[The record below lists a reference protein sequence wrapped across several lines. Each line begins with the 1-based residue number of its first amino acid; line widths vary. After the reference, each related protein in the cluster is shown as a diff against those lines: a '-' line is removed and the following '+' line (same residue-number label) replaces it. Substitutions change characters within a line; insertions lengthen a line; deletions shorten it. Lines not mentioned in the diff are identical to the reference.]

1 MGLLGYDHF
10 AAARPFLLVGG
21 LGGRPFLLAGVVV
34 GILFAVFAAAAGAGC
49 FLRAGGGAAG
59 AADRLR
65 VSLVTFADVGVRTV
79 AVGRPL
85 APVVAEGGDGHVF
98 GCVLCPV
105 GFKGNLISPQASR
118 KAGRLGD
125 DGIVSRDSLVLH
137 VGRVILADALRG
149 TGIAG
154 FGLRPCIRCRTPGM
168 ADGVKENVLGLRGEA
183 IRSRERCRIC
193 AGTCIQAGRRL
204 FHSVGHGRNIGDI
217 GIAVFAL
224 AGCHAHIAV
233 RNGCPC
239 IARFIPVM
247 VENIASLE
255 GFRSLFA
262 AESTGLVVDRLCRAG
277 GGGFQVLFC
286 DFLCKAVCAQPA
298 VCGAAGRTDC
308 PVLAGGLAADVRGF
322 VYDGIAARIHLP
334 VLLVVSLPLVRLRGT
349 VVGGIEVTIL
359 FVAGRTD
366 GFFVAIGR
374 AAGMDMGCTGF
385 QLQLFVRIVFHMVAG
400 VIGGE
405 ITRIV
410 RIARSGK
417 CRFFG

>member
-1 MGLLGYDHF
+1 MGLALHCFIELLLVLFLVQNDQHYDTGQGHAENACPHADVAVVAGLRRGAGGLDCRLLHVFADLTGAGLFSVLSERRLFGDDPFAEGVGLLGYDHF

-98 GCVLCPV
+98 GCVLGPV

-168 ADGVKENVLGLRGEA
+168 ADGVKANV
-183 IRSRERCRIC
+183 
-193 AGTCIQAGRRL
+193 
-204 FHSVGHGRNIGDI
+204 
-217 GIAVFAL
+217 
-224 AGCHAHIAV
+224 
-233 RNGCPC
+233 
-239 IARFIPVM
+239 
-247 VENIASLE
+247 
-255 GFRSLFA
+255 
-262 AESTGLVVDRLCRAG
+262 
-277 GGGFQVLFC
+277 
-286 DFLCKAVCAQPA
+286 
-298 VCGAAGRTDC
+298 GA
-308 PVLAGGLAADVRGF
+308 
-322 VYDGIAARIHLP
+322 
-334 VLLVVSLPLVRLRGT
+334 
-349 VVGGIEVTIL
+349 
-359 FVAGRTD
+359 
-366 GFFVAIGR
+366 FFTA
-374 AAGMDMGCTGF
+374 
-385 QLQLFVRIVFHMVAG
+385 
-400 VIGGE
+400 
-405 ITRIV
+405 
-410 RIARSGK
+410 
-417 CRFFG
+417 